1 MFLKRRKTLP
11 SANPTCRSTVI
22 SLIMRFYDTTAGAV
36 RLDGVDIRE
45 LSLMW
50 YRGQL
55 ALVSQYAP

>member
-1 MFLKRRKTLP
+1 
-11 SANPTCRSTVI
+11 
-22 SLIMRFYDTTAGAV
+22 MRFYDTTAGAV